1 MASKPVQT
9 LEEQLLKVVEQDG
22 KILNTA
28 QGVRMVR
35 KTSNKQQKK
44 QIPDFIP
51 ASAPV
56 TQDSIAILD
65 RETVNAIVGKGKG
78 IPQEIRIQKGEHV
91 RSQFVV
97 SLQHILL
104 QPKELHEEKTHVP
117 SGNVMSHLVSR
128 PVESYAAVS
137 TDLMADSDPW
147 FTSHQFT
154 ADDFDANY
162 ASVYGRPA
170 RWRSAFQ
177 NTWQFVASLFQKVEH
192 IEQEAVRD
200 VEVALEVTEV
210 PRFSFVRAL
219 GGFAALALIV
229 TLPAN
234 AISLYRF
241 ASTQKDVV
249 TQVGTGAVSSLSAAA
264 GASSLPAS
272 ADALRQASAQ
282 FRSIDALLGSA
293 NHLAFGIASVLPT
306 QVRSAR
312 ALAEVGDKSSEAAR
326 LLALGFDKIFS
337 DPGRRLDER
346 LDVLQAYANSSLTLL
361 SDASQAALSVNPSDV
376 PASQQ
381 ADVKKMLSALSDS
394 TQAVREF
401 SGLAGVLSEL
411 SGKEHLRKYLVI
423 FQNPTELR
431 PTGGFMGSFAEVT
444 VDRGAI
450 TDVRVPSGGTYD
462 LKGMLLAR
470 VLPPKPLELV
480 ANRWEF
486 QDSNWSPDF
495 PTAASKI
502 RWFWDQSGQSTV
514 DGVITIN
521 ATFVQKLLDITG
533 PIAMPAYGKTI
544 DSSNFL
550 LETQKAVEVEYDKQA
565 NTPKKFVG
573 DLATEVMSRM
583 KSFSKDDWLKV
594 AAMSSDALETKD
606 IQVALTNPDEEAYA
620 ERNGW
625 NGRLKSTTGDALALV
640 ESNIA
645 GQKTDGVIT
654 EQATQHVQIHDDG
667 SVTETVS
674 LTRTHHGIKGT
685 MFNGVRNVSY
695 LRAFVPVGA
704 TLVSSSGF
712 ETPSSTFFQIPDPNS
727 TTDTQIGAIEATE
740 TKTTDGVTV
749 AQEDGRA
756 SFGGWMQL
764 DPGET
769 KTVTLSYR
777 LPMTVTDML
786 SSLDDQSTDGSN
798 AKNTSVGAYDLLL
811 TSQSGKSDRT
821 IETTIDVPPTWT
833 VSWKHP
839 DELVS
844 KGSSLTYQSTWDRD
858 TAVVLLLTS
867 HAQKEATQTR

>member
-1 MASKPVQT
+1 MASKPVKT
-9 LEEQLLKVVEQDG
+9 LEEQLLQVVEQDG

-28 QGVRMVR
+28 QGVRMAR
-35 KTSNKQQKK
+35 KVGKK
-44 QIPDFIP
+44 YLKKELPDFVP

-56 TQDSIAILD
+56 AQDSIAILD
-65 RETVNAIVGKGKG
+65 RETVNAVVGKGKG
-78 IPQEIRIQKGEHV
+78 IPQEIRIQHGEHV

-97 SLQHILL
+97 SLQNILL
-104 QPKELHEEKTHVP
+104 QPKELHEKKAHVP
-117 SGNVMSHLVSR
+117 SGNVMAHLEAR
-128 PVESYAAVS
+128 PVESYATVS
-137 TDLMADSDPW
+137 TDLTADADPW

-154 ADDFDANY
+154 ADDFDAAY
-162 ASVYGRPA
+162 AAVYGRPA
-170 RWRSAFQ
+170 RWKSAFQ
-177 NTWQFVASLFQKVEH
+177 STWQFVASMFQKVERV
-192 IEQEAVRD
+192 EQEAVRD
-200 VEVALEVTEV
+200 VEIALEVTEV
-210 PRFSFVRAL
+210 PRFSFARAL
-219 GGFAALALIV
+219 GAFASLALIV

-234 AISLYRF
+234 AVSLYRF
-241 ASTQKDVV
+241 ALTQKDIV
-249 TQVGTGAVSSLSAAA
+249 TQAGTSAVSSLGAAA

-272 ADALRQASAQ
+272 ADALRQASTQ

-293 NHLAFGIASVLPT
+293 NHLALGMASVLPT
-306 QVRSAR
+306 KVRSAR

-346 LDVLQAYANSSLTLL
+346 LDVLEAYANSSLTLL
-361 SDASQAALSVNPSDV
+361 SDASHAAASVNPSDV
-376 PASQQ
+376 PVEQQ
-381 ADVKKMLSALSDS
+381 ANVKKLLSALDDS

-401 SGLAGVLSEL
+401 SALAGVLSQL

-444 VDRGAI
+444 VDHGAV

-480 ANRWEF
+480 ASRWEF

-495 PTAASKI
+495 PTAAAKM

-533 PIAMPAYGKTI
+533 PIAMPAYNKTI

-573 DLATEVMSRM
+573 DLATEVMARM

-594 AAMSSDALETKD
+594 ASMASDALETKD
-606 IQVALTNPDEEAYA
+606 IQLALTNPDEELFA

-625 NGRLKSTTGDALALV
+625 NGRLKPTSGDALALV

-654 EQATQHVQIHDDG
+654 EKTTQHVQIHDDG

-674 LTRTHHGIKGT
+674 LTRTHNGVKGT
-685 MFNGVRNVSY
+685 MFSGVRNVAY
-695 LRAFVPVGA
+695 LRAFVPVGS
-704 TLVSSSGF
+704 TLVSASGF
-712 ETPSSTFFQIPDPNS
+712 EAPSSTFFQIPDPNS
-727 TTDTQIGAIEATE
+727 TTDTQIGAIEATSQQMFQ
-740 TKTTDGVTV
+740 DVTV
-749 AQEDGRA
+749 AQEDGRT

-764 DPGET
+764 DPGQIQ
-769 KTVTLSYR
+769 TVTFSYR
-777 LPMTVTDML
+777 LPMTISDML
-786 SSLDDQSTDGSN
+786 SSLDDQGSSN
-798 AKNTSVGAYDLLL
+798 SAAKSSSVGAYDLLL

-821 IETTIDVPPTWT
+821 IETTIDVPSTWT

-839 DELVS
+839 DGLVS
-844 KGSSLTYQSTWDRD
+844 HESSLTYRGTWDRD
-858 TAVVLLLTS
+858 TAVAFLLTS
-867 HAQKEATQTR
+867 NAQKEAAQTR